1 MGIRILRSGQF
12 TSIQDEGR
20 YGYQRY
26 SFGVCGVM
34 DHTALRLANLIL
46 GNPKGQSVLEFT
58 LVGPKLITTEDIW
71 FTVTGG
77 DFPILLNETEVP
89 AYTAI
94 EMKAGDTLDIKG
106 VRQGNYGYLAFSRR
120 FDIKPVMESDST
132 NVKSHIGGLKGRIL
146 EAGDQLNFR
155 AGQDKAGRR
164 RSADD
169 YRGRTVRPRDRS
181 LLNEP
186 QPNLLRVIL
195 GPQQDAFTEEGLAT
209 FLGSEYVLSQHIDRM
224 GYRMA
229 GLAVEH
235 REGADILSDG
245 TVFGVVQIPADGQPI
260 VLMADRQTTGG
271 YTKIAT
277 VITADLPELVQG
289 RPGTAYRFQAVSVE
303 EAQRLLQEMEE
314 NVSRLEQEISH
325 KDTFRGRRTAEK
337 IEQLLLEHENK

>member
-1 MGIRILRSGQF
+1 MGIRILRPGQF

-34 DHTALRLANLIL
+34 DHTAYRLANLIL

-71 FTVTGG
+71 VTVTGG
-77 DFPILLNETEVP
+77 DFPILLNEEEVP

-106 VRQGNYGYLAFSRR
+106 VREGNYGYLAFSRR
-120 FDIKPVMESDST
+120 FDIKPVMGSDST
-132 NVKSHIGGLKGRIL
+132 NVKSHIGGLKGQIL
-146 EAGDQLNFR
+146 KAGDQLSFR
-155 AGQDKAGRR
+155 SGPDKTARK
-164 RSADD
+164 RSQDD
-169 YRGRTVRPRDRS
+169 YKGRTIRPRDRS
-181 LLNEP
+181 LLNASEP
-186 QPNLLRVIL
+186 DLLRVIL
-195 GPQQDAFTEEGLAT
+195 GPQKDAFTEDGIAT

-229 GLAVEH
+229 GPAVEH
-235 REGADILSDG
+235 KDGADILSDG

-277 VITADLPELVQG
+277 VITADLPALVQG
-289 RPGTAYRFQAVSVE
+289 KPGTAYRFQAVSVE
-303 EAQRLLQEMEE
+303 KAQALLVEMQENYNRLDE
-314 NVSRLEQEISH
+314 EISH

-337 IEQLLLEHENK
+337 IEQLLLEQE